1 MEERRGGRGRF
12 SGVCERQQET
22 ETMWKFDQSGMDG
35 WRKSERF
42 LGLNYKNKIRSM
54 M

>member
-22 ETMWKFDQSGMDG
+22 ETMWKFDQSGMDVG
-35 WRKSERF
+35 ASQRDS
-42 LGLNYKNKIRSM
+42 LD
-54 M
+54 